1 MSADESINCR
11 KASWLLSVAGER
23 PLRDAEKKALKHHLS
38 QCLHCRTFEQQLA
51 FLQKASKLFGSR

>member
-1 MSADESINCR
+1 LSADGSVNCR

-23 PLRDAEKKALKHHLS
+23 PLREAERKALSHHLS
-38 QCLHCRTFEQQLA
+38 QCLHCRNFEQQLE